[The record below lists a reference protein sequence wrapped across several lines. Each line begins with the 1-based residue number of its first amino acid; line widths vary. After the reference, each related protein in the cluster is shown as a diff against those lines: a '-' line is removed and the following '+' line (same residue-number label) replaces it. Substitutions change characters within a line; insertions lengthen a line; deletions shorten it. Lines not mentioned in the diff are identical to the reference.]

1 MTTNNPERA
10 IENILVLSL
19 ARVLEFLKYAE
30 AKNGALLTFASAWIL
45 ALLALLTSD
54 KELPRQIVV
63 ACQIALPCFGA
74 SAGISLYSFLPKL
87 SLERFTRLHSV
98 RHNPN
103 LVYFGEVA
111 GLEIDDFER
120 QIRLRYSPTAS
131 SEVSA
136 EYISD
141 MAVQVRINSSIV
153 KRKLRLFMMG
163 LVVVGL
169 GIAIVFLPL
178 IALAFDGF
186 RRFIWG

>member
-1 MTTNNPERA
+1 MTTTDPERTIEA
-10 IENILVLSL
+10 ILATSL

-30 AKNGALLTFASAWIL
+30 AKNGALLTFSSAWIL
-45 ALLALLTSD
+45 AVLALLTGD
-54 KELPRQIVV
+54 KHLPWQLIV
-63 ACQIALPCFGA
+63 ACEIALLFFGSGA
-74 SAGISLYSFLPKL
+74 AISLYSFFPKL

-98 RHNPN
+98 RHKPN

-111 GLEIDDFER
+111 ELAIDDFER
-120 QIRLRYSPTAS
+120 QIRLRYSPTTG

-141 MAVQVRINSSIV
+141 MAVQIRINSSIV
-153 KRKLRLFMMG
+153 KRKLRLFATG
-163 LVVVGL
+163 LLVVGS

-186 RRFIWG
+186 RRLIWG